1 MVPAILKAAPDSK
14 VGGHLG
20 MFKSRERILERYFW
34 PGLSN
39 DVQEYVE
46 ACRECARVKPWSK
59 PARVPMKP
67 ILLAAAPNH
76 RIHFFFGRGL
86 TSGDERACPKEA
98 KASL

>member
-1 MVPAILKAAPDSK
+1 MLMDIFFTKNPVIGKL
-14 VGGHLG
+14 
-20 MFKSRERILERYFW
+20 W
-34 PGLSN
+34 GLSN

-98 KASL
+98 KASH